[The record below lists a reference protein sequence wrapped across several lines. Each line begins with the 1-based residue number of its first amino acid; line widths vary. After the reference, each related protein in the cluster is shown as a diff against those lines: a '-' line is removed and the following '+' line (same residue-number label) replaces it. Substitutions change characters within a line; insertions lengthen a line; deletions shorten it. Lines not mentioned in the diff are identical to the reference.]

1 MSPQCKLYIVSY
13 CIYLLIYIYSVILCK
28 EHPALRVWQTEIQ
41 CELSVLLLSL
51 SSSLHFSPR
60 LLSSLHFSPRLLF
73 TCLISSL
80 LVSSL
85 LFCSLLPSRLL
96 SPLVSSLL
104 SSLWVNWSFLLFS
117 LLSPLSSSLLLSS
130 LVSSHLVCSPLSQGV
145 PISR

>member
-85 LFCSLLPSRLL
+85 LFCPLLSSRLL
-96 SPLVSSLL
+96 SSL
-104 SSLWVNWSFLLFS
+104 LWVNWSSLPFS

>member
-85 LFCSLLPSRLL
+85 LFCH
-96 SPLVSSLL
+96 LVSSLL
-104 SSLWVNWSFLLFS
+104 SSGLIGRLSPSLFC
-117 LLSPLSSSLLLSS
+117 LLSHLLSS
-130 LVSSHLVCSPLSQGV
+130 CLLSSPL
-145 PISR
+145 ISSALLSLRGCPSADRR